1 MEPWR
6 LQARCLD
13 ADPDSFFPPTG
24 DNGLAAKK
32 ICASCPVTY
41 ECGES
46 ALNNHI
52 EEGVWGGMS
61 GIQRLVIL
69 GRRKDRRRAA

>member
-1 MEPWR
+1 MEQWR

-13 ADPDSFFPPTG
+13 ADPDAFFPPKG

-32 ICASCPVTY
+32 ICASCPVIY
-41 ECGES
+41 ECGEY
-46 ALNNHI
+46 ALNNRM

-61 GIQRLVIL
+61 GHELRIA
-69 GRRKDRRRAA
+69 RRRRRVQIQ